1 MLLMLA
7 FDVGVVFFG
16 GICLCRFVEFA
27 IVFLTCGQAWCT
39 SVLSIFWGIRHLL
52 FVGNVCC
59 VSNMRSGLDCTTGRL
74 CGVGKACGCGFV
86 ILDHLHVNMNIGCD

>member
-7 FDVGVVFFG
+7 FDVGVVFLG

-39 SVLSIFWGIRHLL
+39 SVLSICWGAWAVRSL
-52 FVGNVCC
+52 C
-59 VSNMRSGLDCTTGRL
+59 VSSSIVSMCTSGIVSMRTTVSIVFQCTR
-74 CGVGKACGCGFV
+74 
-86 ILDHLHVNMNIGCD
+86 

>member
-7 FDVGVVFFG
+7 FDVGVVFLG

-39 SVLSIFWGIRHLL
+39 SVLCIFGGIRHWLET
-52 FVGNVCC
+52 FVVFRTCGQAWIAQLVVCV
-59 VSNMRSGLDCTTGRL
+59 VSGKLV
-74 CGVGKACGCGFV
+74 GVG
-86 ILDHLHVNMNIGCD
+86 L

>member
-39 SVLSIFWGIRHLL
+39 SVLSIFGGDSPLTICWKRLL
-52 FVGNVCC
+52 CFEHAVRLGLHNWSFVWCRESLWVWVCDIG
-59 VSNMRSGLDCTTGRL
+59 SS
-74 CGVGKACGCGFV
+74 ACQHEHW
-86 ILDHLHVNMNIGCD
+86 L

>member
-7 FDVGVVFFG
+7 FDVGVVFLG

-39 SVLSIFWGIRHLL
+39 SVLSIFLGGGIRH
-52 FVGNVCC
+52 
-59 VSNMRSGLDCTTGRL
+59 
-74 CGVGKACGCGFV
+74 
-86 ILDHLHVNMNIGCD
+86 